1 VSSLEERIKEYVRGQ
16 GIEVVGVAGPDRLD
30 GPPSL
35 DPTYTMRGAKSIV
48 TMALPMRVDAI
59 YAFLSK
65 KSPTPHNLD
74 QVLGN
79 QRMHRVSR
87 SLADY
92 IRALGHRAE
101 VVPPNNTYRRS
112 LDTFSTRPSF
122 SHRFGAV
129 ASGIAAQGWS
139 GNVMT
144 EEYGAAMYLGTVVTD
159 AALESDPAL
168 PPRHFIDNYCA
179 GCKLCAKTCVA
190 GMFEGEGEEYV
201 LLNGELHPRGK
212 RRGLDL
218 CNASCF
224 GLHALNPDKKWTTWG
239 KYWIES
245 WIGRQPEANR
255 LKLRLSLLT
264 RGATTGDSTPRYD
277 LIRRVD
283 SICWPE
289 ETNDIL
295 PPVDDLPEDR
305 LEANRLLKE
314 HAARL
319 GVTGLERLSDPNVL
333 TCGQCALVCGPSVKE
348 TAERYRTL
356 LAGGLVVPG
365 EAPDEMVKASTYEEA
380 VEVRKRYQRKVG
392 TFEML
397 KDSLQSTWLWHRYYF
412 GIEPRSIVQGLLY
425 DRKLKKAV
433 GGSPR

>member
-1 VSSLEERIKEYVRGQ
+1 MYSLEDRIKEFVRGQ
-16 GIEVVGVAGPDRLD
+16 GVEVVGVAGPDRLD

-48 TMALPMRVDAI
+48 SMALPMRVDAI

-65 KSPTPHNLD
+65 ESPTPHNLD

-79 QRMHRVSR
+79 QRMHLASR
-87 SLADY
+87 NVVDY
-92 IRALGHRAE
+92 IRALGYRAE

-129 ASGIAAQGWS
+129 ASGVAAQGWS
-139 GNVMT
+139 GNVMI
-144 EEYGAAMYLGTVVTD
+144 EGYGAAVYLGTVVTD
-159 AALESDPAL
+159 ALLDSDPAI
-168 PPRHFIDNYCA
+168 PPRHFIDRYCA

-190 GMFEGEGEEYV
+190 GMFEGECEEYV
-201 LLNGELHPRGK
+201 LLNGELHPRGR

-224 GLHALNPDKKWTTWG
+224 GLHALNPDREWTTWG
-239 KYWIES
+239 KYWIRS
-245 WIGRQPEANR
+245 WVGKHPETNR
-255 LKLRLSLLT
+255 LKLRMALLT

-277 LIRRVD
+277 LIRRVG
-283 SICWPE
+283 SMYWPE
-289 ETNDIL
+289 ETRDML
-295 PPVDDLPEDR
+295 PPVEDLPEDQ

-319 GVTGLERLSDPNVL
+319 GVTGLERLIDPNVL
-333 TCGQCALVCGPSVKE
+333 TCGQCALVCGPSVSE
-348 TAERYRTL
+348 TRERYRAL
-356 LAGGLVVPG
+356 IEGGLVVPG
-365 EAPDEMVKASTYEEA
+365 EAPEEMVKAFTYEEA
-380 VEVRKRYQRKVG
+380 AAIRRKYPRRAG

-397 KDSLQSTWLWHRYYF
+397 KDSLQSTRLWHRYYF
-412 GIEPRSIVQGLLY
+412 GIEPRSIVQGFLY
-425 DRKLKKAV
+425 HRKLKKAV
-433 GGSPR
+433 GESPR

>member
-1 VSSLEERIKEYVRGQ
+1 MSSLEERIKEYVRGQ

-79 QRMHRVSR
+79 QRMHRVIR

-190 GMFEGEGEEYV
+190 GMFVGEGEEYV

-239 KYWIES
+239 KYWIGS

-277 LIRRVD
+277 LIRRLG

-289 ETNDIL
+289 DTHDIL
-295 PPVDDLPEDR
+295 PPVDDLPEDQ
-305 LEANRLLKE
+305 LATNRLLKQ

-397 KDSLQSTWLWHRYYF
+397 KDSLQSAWLWHRYYF

-433 GGSPR
+433 RESPR